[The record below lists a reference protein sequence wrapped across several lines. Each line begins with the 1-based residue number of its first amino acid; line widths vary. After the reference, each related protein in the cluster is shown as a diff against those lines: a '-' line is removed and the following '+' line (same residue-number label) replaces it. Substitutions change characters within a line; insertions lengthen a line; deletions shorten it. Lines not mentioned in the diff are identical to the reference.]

1 MARRPGDQVAGYL
14 IAQPRILG
22 PWVADDAE
30 AAESLLIAALAF
42 PFDGPAVAYAPAPN
56 GAAAALFA
64 RLGFA
69 AHWESLR
76 MGRGHAGPVGR
87 PEYIFG
93 LAALAIG

>member
-1 MARRPGDQVAGYL
+1 M
-14 IAQPRILG
+14 AQPRILG

-30 AAESLLIAALAF
+30 AAESLLIAGQAL

-76 MGRGHAGPVGR
+76 MRRPGRGAPPAGAGTVGR
-87 PEYIFG
+87 PACLFG

>member
-1 MARRPGDQVAGYL
+1 MAEDV
-14 IAQPRILG
+14 
-22 PWVADDAE
+22 E
-30 AAESLLIAALAF
+30 AAESLLIAALAL

-76 MGRGHAGPVGR
+76 MRRGPAGPVGR
-87 PEYIFG
+87 PECVYG